1 MALLPLST
9 RQVNNVES
17 LLTKH
22 REFYHSNNSVSGEN
36 ITTHCPIRRMLNARK
51 CLLNKHLI
59 TLNKTVRV
67 TADLLR
73 RKGRLFTAPPGAYC
87 FLFNADKCKSFT
99 VPQQPGVEQLSRK
112 IKLVPYDL
120 FSQRWMRTTSLPRR
134 LQVACC
140 CSTLCN
146 IHLRTSAP
154 LMCCG
159 VLPGP
164 AGAEGA
170 WVGSLPFGFCLSS
183 VLLQKAQP
191 WYTSAT
197 VTRPLFLLSHLE
209 EKDHC
214 KERQ

>member
-1 MALLPLST
+1 MEKKPHANMALLPLST
-9 RQVNNVES
+9 LQVNNVES

-36 ITTHCPIRRMLNARK
+36 TTTHCPIRRMLNARK

-67 TADLLR
+67 TADLLP

-120 FSQRWMRTTSLPRR
+120 FTQRWMKPPVCHDAFKL
-134 LQVACC
+134 LVVAPSCAAF
-140 CSTLCN
+140 TWGQA
-146 IHLRTSAP
+146 H
-154 LMCCG
+154 
-159 VLPGP
+159 
-164 AGAEGA
+164 
-170 WVGSLPFGFCLSS
+170 
-183 VLLQKAQP
+183 
-191 WYTSAT
+191 
-197 VTRPLFLLSHLE
+197 H
-209 EKDHC
+209 
-214 KERQ
+214 